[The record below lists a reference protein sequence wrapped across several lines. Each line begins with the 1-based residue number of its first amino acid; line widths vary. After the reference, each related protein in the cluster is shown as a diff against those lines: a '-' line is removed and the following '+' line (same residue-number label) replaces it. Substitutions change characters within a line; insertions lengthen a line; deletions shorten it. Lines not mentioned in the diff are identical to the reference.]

1 MRVSATLPIHPTL
14 LEHLFWVY
22 LSSRGLASRLRER
35 VVKSGNTKEAYKQP
49 VRGKGSCL
57 GEGRKV
63 VLR

>member
-1 MRVSATLPIHPTL
+1 MHVSATLLIHPTL
-14 LEHLFWVY
+14 LEHLFCVY
-22 LSSRGLASRLRER
+22 LSNRGLASRLREG

-49 VRGKGSCL
+49 VHGKGSCP